1 MYREEQREEA
11 PDWLGPVV
19 GLLVALMLIGL
30 AVLLWLTVFAGG
42 AHEEEEAAALTPPT
56 VTRYVAPV

>member
-1 MYREEQREEA
+1 MYREEQQAEA

-30 AVLLWLTVFAGG
+30 AVLLWLTIFAGG
-42 AHEEEEAAALTPPT
+42 AHEEEAAALTHPV
-56 VTRYVAPV
+56 VTRSVAPL